1 MDLFAYPLDTGTILQ
16 KKRSLKRQLLQTPGL
31 VPK

>member
-16 KKRSLKRQLLQTPGL
+16 KKRSLKRKSLHSRNRS
-31 VPK
+31 